1 MAEELHFGRAAAKV
15 SITQPGLSGAILA
28 LEKELGVQLFIRS
41 TRRVE
46 LTRAGAAFYERSVR
60 ILSEV
65 DLSREIARSVAGRS
79 ARKIA
84 IGTVYP
90 ATIGVL
96 PSFLSRIG
104 RKYPERRADVFPL
117 N

>member
-1 MAEELHFGRAAAKV
+1 M
-15 SITQPGLSGAILA
+15 SITQSGLSDAILA

-65 DLSREIARSVAGRS
+65 SIKGDRPLSWWEVGAQDCDRHRLAKQSYEF
-79 ARKIA
+79 
-84 IGTVYP
+84 TP
-90 ATIGVL
+90 
-96 PSFLSRIG
+96 
-104 RKYPERRADVFPL
+104 
-117 N
+117 